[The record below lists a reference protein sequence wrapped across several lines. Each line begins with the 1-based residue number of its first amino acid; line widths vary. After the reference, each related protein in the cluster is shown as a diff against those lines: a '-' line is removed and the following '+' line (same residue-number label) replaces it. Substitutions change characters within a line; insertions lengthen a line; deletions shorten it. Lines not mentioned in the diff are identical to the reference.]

1 MALNAVY
8 ANDVIAKSVSQNHN
22 NQVEDL
28 TENRD
33 ILNENTISVF
43 LENVVSITG
52 EACTDF
58 YKYPFKQKVASG
70 TGGYLVFINKEN
82 LLVKTNVCFF
92 AFLRLQMRCKFL
104 MK

>member
-1 MALNAVY
+1 MRMTSSQKA
-8 ANDVIAKSVSQNHN
+8 SVKNLN

-33 ILNENTISVF
+33 ILNENTISLF
-43 LENVVSITG
+43 LENGVSITG
-52 EACTDF
+52 DACTDF
-58 YKYPFKQKVASG
+58 YKYPFKQNVASG

-82 LLVKTNVCFF
+82 LLVKTKVCFF